1 MSPEQEI
8 ERSMLTSKDRE
19 ELHTIAGAMGVKA
32 ATRMRKADLIDAILA
47 AANVAR
53 RRRRG

>member
-47 AANVAR
+47 ATDGAVR
-53 RRRRG
+53 VQW